1 MQMSTIYSIGHG
13 GKKIET
19 FIEELK
25 SFDIEFLIDI
35 RSKPFSKYHP
45 HFSQNELKVSIEKA
59 GIKYV
64 FLGQQLGG
72 LPEDLSC
79 YTDGKV
85 DYEKLKTSD
94 FFISGMERLLS
105 AEIKGIKL
113 AIMCSEADPKEC
125 HRTKLIGEVL
135 LDKGI
140 SLNHIIDKK
149 RVKNQ
154 ITVMQEL
161 TKGLGLI
168 NLFGEET
175 TFTSRK
181 KYN

>member
-1 MQMSTIYSIGHG
+1 MQKSTIYSIGHG
-13 GKKIET
+13 GKKIEA
-19 FIEELK
+19 FIEELT
-25 SFDIEFLIDI
+25 SFEIEFLIDI
-35 RSKPFSKYHP
+35 RSKPYSKYHP

-85 DYEKLKTSD
+85 DYEKLKTMD
-94 FFISGMERLLS
+94 FFISGMERLIG
-105 AEIKGIKL
+105 AVKKGIKL

-125 HRTKLIGEVL
+125 HRTKLIGEEL
-135 LDKGI
+135 LEKDI
-140 SLNHIIDKK
+140 SLKHIIDKK
-149 RVKNQ
+149 KVKDQ

-161 TKGLGLI
+161 TKGLGLT